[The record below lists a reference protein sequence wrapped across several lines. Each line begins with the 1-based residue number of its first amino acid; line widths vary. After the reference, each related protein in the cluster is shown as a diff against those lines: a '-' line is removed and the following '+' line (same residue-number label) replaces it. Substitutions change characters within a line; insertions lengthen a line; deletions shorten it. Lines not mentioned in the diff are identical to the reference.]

1 MFYGVLVRVRVR
13 EVKNRRSYK
22 PTLMWFNLKMSNYWI
37 IQKFPKLIKFAK
49 SFGQLHIN
57 FQNSKKVRLNYYN
70 SRTKISNKHLPSH
83 DKCHIMLP
91 GRLKWQSAVE
101 LFFFLISHFRLYLY
115 GKLMLINKLYLF
127 VCPHSL
133 FFGANI
139 LPDTPWFLA
148 KKSNAPNRK

>member
-1 MFYGVLVRVRVR
+1 MFYGVLVRVRVQ
-13 EVKNRRSYK
+13 EVKKRRSYK

-101 LFFFLISHFRLYLY
+101 LFFFLISQRTFQVILVW
-115 GKLMLINKLYLF
+115 KIDANKQICSF
-127 VCPHSL
+127 VCPPSL
-133 FFGANI
+133 F
-139 LPDTPWFLA
+139 
-148 KKSNAPNRK
+148 